1 MLTSIKPVV
10 TKKGDRMAIIQI
22 EDLTGHTEAVVF
34 PKSYERIGQ
43 YILADARLMVWGK
56 VDRRDEQVQFIIDD
70 AEPIES
76 VRMVMV
82 ELDTRLAS
90 DIEQQHR
97 LRTVLLQQRG
107 EDDKAKVSVVAIVS
121 AQDKR
126 HFVRFGPQFR
136 VQNYQAA
143 IDALAKAGFQARV
156 SSLATA

>member
-1 MLTSIKPVV
+1 
-10 TKKGDRMAIIQI
+10 
-22 EDLTGHTEAVVF
+22 
-34 PKSYERIGQ
+34 
-43 YILADARLMVWGK
+43 
-56 VDRRDEQVQFIIDD
+56 
-70 AEPIES
+70 
-76 VRMVMV
+76 MV